1 MISVEIKEGN
11 VENLKVF
18 GNVVDVAVDTV
29 CAVRSIFE
37 ALKKTNKEV
46 AKIFKDM
53 LSTAFESG
61 IVWVENEQEAEEI
74 TEQEIRK
81 IKLSEIED
89 LIAKFRKKK

>member
-18 GNVVDVAVDTV
+18 GNVVDVATDTV
-29 CAVRSIFE
+29 CVVRAIFE

-53 LSTAFESG
+53 ISTSFESG
-61 IVWVENEQEAEEI
+61 IVWIESEQEAEEI
-74 TEQEIRK
+74 RER
-81 IKLSEIED
+81 KLSEIED

>member
-46 AKIFKDM
+46 AKIFKDL

-61 IVWVENEQEAEEI
+61 IVWIKNEQEAEEI
-74 TEQEIRK
+74 RER
-81 IKLSEIED
+81 KLSEIED
-89 LIAKFRKKK
+89 FIAKFRKKK